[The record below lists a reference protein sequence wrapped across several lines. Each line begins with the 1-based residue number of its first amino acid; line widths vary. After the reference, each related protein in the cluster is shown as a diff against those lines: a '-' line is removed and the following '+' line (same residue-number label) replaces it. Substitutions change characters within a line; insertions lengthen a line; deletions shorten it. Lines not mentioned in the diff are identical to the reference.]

1 MHSIEQ
7 DLRKAK
13 EKKINKVEKNNQVVG
28 GIFRGSIQCFVKEDR
43 QGQILVWQDWKLE
56 MNNDEFDWIFECDTK
71 YKNTMLEFMSNEEKL
86 LDAASKLLDL
96 IDSIEATNFL

>member
-1 MHSIEQ
+1 
-7 DLRKAK
+7 
-13 EKKINKVEKNNQVVG
+13 
-28 GIFRGSIQCFVKEDR
+28 
-43 QGQILVWQDWKLE
+43 